1 MMADTIGP
9 MPKRRSKLETYIK
22 KGGKHTPPRESRIKH
37 RKALQKFKM
46 DIARRERDLKKLEGR
61 WKRDR
66 DPKDFAAIKKARN
79 KIDTILSREEQR
91 INPGDIPGGPGPVFE
106 KHKRKPLK
114 AEDNPFSK
122 SYKKPQFPKRETLKQ
137 HLSKRKKGGK
147 VWAGNDFVREVNNYK
162 EI

>member
-1 MMADTIGP
+1 MADTIGD
-9 MPKRRSKLETYIK
+9 MPKRRST
-22 KGGKHTPPRESRIKH
+22 GKHTPPRESRIKH
-37 RKALQKFKM
+37 RKALKKFKM
-46 DIARRERDLKKLEGR
+46 DIARRERDLKKLERR

-114 AEDNPFSK
+114 DKFGLSPNKEYPFG
-122 SYKKPQFPKRETLKQ
+122 KPLSQIKDPFAIPV
-137 HLSKRKKGGK
+137 SKRKKGGK
-147 VWAGNDFVREVNNYK
+147 VWSGNDFVREVNNYK